1 MVYGISGPHIEGFR
15 EGWAIMPFVGGH
27 CKPHY
32 WRRKDLTHEYTSLC
46 GMETD
51 QSRFH
56 PGARRQFAPG
66 VFMVDRCKRCSKK
79 HAAHV

>member
-1 MVYGISGPHIEGFR
+1 MAYGISGGHIEGFR

-32 WRRKDLTHEYTSLC
+32 WRRIDLTLVFTSLC

-51 QSRFH
+51 QERFH
-56 PGARRQFAPG
+56 PGVRRQFAPG
-66 VFMVDRCKRCSKK
+66 VFMIDRCKRCSVK
-79 HAAHV
+79 HAKQQ